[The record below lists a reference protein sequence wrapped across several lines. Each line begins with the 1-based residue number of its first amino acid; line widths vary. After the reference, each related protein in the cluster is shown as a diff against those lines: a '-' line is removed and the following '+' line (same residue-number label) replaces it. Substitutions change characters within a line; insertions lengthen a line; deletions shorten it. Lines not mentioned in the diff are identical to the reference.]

1 MSASAFGPL
10 AVIVDPRAGG
20 GRVGAEMPSL
30 RRELDALGLEHALWV
45 AHGPADATRRT
56 RAALDEGYRYLVAVG
71 GDGTVQDVVNGMFRD
86 GEAIA
91 DDLVLGVVAAHS
103 GCDLV
108 RSFGLPGDV
117 VAATRHLVGEN
128 TYPLDLVRIVSTG
141 AGGERIVRYSHN
153 LAEVGLGA
161 AAVRGATR
169 LPSWVGRA
177 RRFVGFW
184 LAVAQ
189 TKVTQVRIDADR
201 RTYEGP
207 AFNVVVANAQFSSGG
222 MRLSPRSFPGDGILD
237 ALVFQGPRSD
247 AYTMLPRIYR
257 HGDHVPDPHIHE
269 MHARIRV
276 AVEAER
282 RLPIVADGEPLGTTP
297 ATFQILPGKVRLKL

>member
-1 MSASAFGPL
+1 MRAMSGSPFGPI
-10 AVIVDPRAGG
+10 AVIAEPGVGD
-20 GRVGAEMPSL
+20 RVPSL
-30 RRELDALGLEHALWV
+30 RHELDALGLEHAAWI
-45 AHGPADATRRT
+45 ADGGADATSRT
-56 RAALDEGYRYLVAVG
+56 RAALDEGYGYVVAVG
-71 GDGTVQDVVNGMFRD
+71 GDGLVQDVVNGMFRD
-86 GEAIA
+86 GEPIA
-91 DDLVLGVVAAHS
+91 EAPVLGVVAAHT

-117 VAATRHLVGEN
+117 EAASQHLAGEN
-128 TYPLDLVRIVSTG
+128 TYPLDLVRVVSTG
-141 AGGERIVRYSHN
+141 EDGTRIVRYSHN

-161 AAVRGATR
+161 AAARRASR
-169 LPSWVGRA
+169 LPAWAGRT
-177 RRFVGFW
+177 RRFLGFW

-207 AFNVVVANAQFSSGG
+207 AFNVVVANAQFAGG
-222 MRLSPRSFPGDGILD
+222 GLRLSPRSFPGDGVLD
-237 ALVFQGPRSD
+237 ALVFRGPRSD

-276 AVEAER
+276 AVEAAR
-282 RLPIVADGEPLGTTP
+282 PLPIVADGEPLGMTP
-297 ATFQILPGKVRLKL
+297 ASFQILPAKVRLKL